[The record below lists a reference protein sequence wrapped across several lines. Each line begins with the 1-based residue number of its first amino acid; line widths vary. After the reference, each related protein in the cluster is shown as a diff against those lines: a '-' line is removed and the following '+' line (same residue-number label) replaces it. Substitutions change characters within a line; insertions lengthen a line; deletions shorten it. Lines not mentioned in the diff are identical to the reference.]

1 MFCPF
6 CGNEETLVKD
16 SRSTE
21 DGTAIRRRRV
31 CTECN
36 KRFTTIERVQPVDL
50 MVLKRNGQRVPFD
63 KVKLTRSIELAV
75 RKRPLKAVEID
86 QIVNR
91 LEKQFVECGKTV
103 ISSQKIGNATME
115 MLKTIDKVAY
125 VRFASV
131 YCDFQVI
138 EDFAEILPTL
148 KHYENKI

>member
-6 CGNEETLVKD
+6 CGNEDTMVKD

-31 CTECN
+31 CTQCN
-36 KRFTTIERVQPVDL
+36 QRFTTLERIQTRDI

-63 KVKLTRSIELAV
+63 KEKLIKSIDLAM
-75 RKRPLKAVEID
+75 RKRPISAEEID
-86 QIVNR
+86 QIANK
-91 LEKQFVECGKTV
+91 LEKQFVDSGENI
-103 ISSQKIGNATME
+103 ISSESIGTATME
-115 MLKTIDKVAY
+115 MLKDIDKVAY

-138 EDFAEILPTL
+138 KDFAEILQTMEHHE
-148 KHYENKI
+148 K